1 MRARRLIKRAR
12 AHCEDEF
19 EREATLRYKPR
30 SRLSVLSDTTIR
42 EAPATNGELRL
53 LEVERLLEHGFAW
66 SRYTFD
72 RKLHDEMIKAA
83 APLIVGDDW
92 DSVAEEVM
100 RSRGWEYRTSC
111 VCGKTARRMGKSVA
125 ISKMNAAL
133 TRVMLLSPGA
143 IPDGETFTQA
153 VFSTGLRASAGIKQY
168 VMGFLAELGM
178 LDYIIKST
186 DQVVILAQDPAN
198 PDSSPKVKLTFLPAK
213 AEAYVFL
220 CLLFC
225 CCLLRVAG
233 SWLFVF
239 GFVLGCRKPQHEV
252 RLQKTATQS

>member
-1 MRARRLIKRAR
+1 MVNRIRPGGRRRRASELIRIAR
-12 AHCEDEF
+12 THCEDQF

-30 SRLSVLSDTTIR
+30 ARLDVLSDTTIR

-53 LEVERLLEHGFAW
+53 QEVERLLEHGFAW
-66 SRYTFD
+66 SRFTFD

-92 DSVAEEVM
+92 DVAAKDIM
-100 RSRGWEYRTSC
+100 AARGWTYRTPC

-125 ISKMNAAL
+125 ISKMNAAI

-143 IPDGETFTQA
+143 IPAGTTFTQA

-186 DQVVILAQDPAN
+186 DQVVILAQDPSN
-198 PDSSPKVKLTFLPAK
+198 PESSPKVKLTFLPAK
-213 AEAYVFL
+213 AEAYVFIR
-220 CLLFC
+220 CLVVIALPGW
-225 CCLLRVAG
+225 CLIVSIGKLV
-233 SWLFVF
+233 SHKNL
-239 GFVLGCRKPQHEV
+239 P
-252 RLQKTATQS
+252 